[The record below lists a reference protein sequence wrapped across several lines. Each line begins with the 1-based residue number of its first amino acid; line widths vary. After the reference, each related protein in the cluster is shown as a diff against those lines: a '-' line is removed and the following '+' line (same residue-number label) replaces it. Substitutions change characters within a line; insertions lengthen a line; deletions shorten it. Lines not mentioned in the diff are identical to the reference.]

1 MIKSKRYTWIAAWI
15 VFLLVCPLNRAAAQD
30 ITAGTGYSPYS
41 LFGFGDPVRQGS
53 TYNLSMAGI
62 GIGDRNVRFL
72 NYLNPA
78 AVTAREARSFM
89 FDFGLESRNM
99 IYQGNAATAVS
110 LTSTGVLKSADN
122 SFNMHHIV
130 ASFPIAGPSA
140 FKVGVVPYSTVH
152 YDFQADETS
161 DELLAEVGDIRYF
174 QQGRGGLYQAFLGA
188 GVTLWNRLSLGADL
202 DYYFGS
208 IDRYSKATFT
218 TNTSYRAIVSGWTDN
233 VSCFGGKVGLQ
244 YAQPLGGSVVATLGA
259 TYAFSSKLRGGEKR
273 YALGVGD
280 VTDTLVLRKYS
291 LDKYRLPSELGV
303 GFTLRGADR
312 WMVGFDYVRQDWTG
326 FQSDLYPGVDV
337 AMGVANN
344 YRMGFEIT
352 PNRYDV
358 RHFMRRLTYRAGLYH
373 ERSYLQLNGGQ
384 VTSSGVT
391 LGFGIPVFRYYNSIN
406 FGVELGQRG
415 VLDDNLIRER
425 YFLFTLSFNLHDIWF
440 IPILYN

>member
-291 LDKYRLPSELGV
+291 LDKYACPLNWAWDSRCVEPTAGWWASIMCVRTGPV
-303 GFTLRGADR
+303 SSPTSIPASTWR
-312 WMVGFDYVRQDWTG
+312 WEWRTITG
-326 FQSDLYPGVDV
+326 WVSRSRRTATTCVISCVDSPIGR
-337 AMGVANN
+337 AS
-344 YRMGFEIT
+344 IT
-352 PNRYDV
+352 
-358 RHFMRRLTYRAGLYH
+358 
-373 ERSYLQLNGGQ
+373 NGR
-384 VTSSGVT
+384 TSS
-391 LGFGIPVFRYYNSIN
+391 
-406 FGVELGQRG
+406 
-415 VLDDNLIRER
+415 
-425 YFLFTLSFNLHDIWF
+425 
-440 IPILYN
+440 